1 MVASDALTRKRLLL
15 ETADALDSGEFK
27 QGRSVLARERYDGTT
42 YCCLGVMCEVA
53 VRHGLLTRIHPI
65 GDHIVE
71 YVTPDYEEKAEVL
84 LPPSIAA
91 LLHGIDVADVDSR
104 DGTLDPY
111 VFGAETV
118 GLTGRLTYS
127 EVNDDQ
133 TDNHMTFREIAA
145 TFRAWAASLPDDD

>member
-1 MVASDALTRKRLLL
+1 VASDALTRKRLLL

-53 VRHGLLTRIHPI
+53 VRHGLLTRIHPV
-65 GDHIVE
+65 GGSAVQ
-71 YVTPDYEEKAEVL
+71 YATLDYKEQADVL
-84 LPPSIAA
+84 LPPTIAA
-91 LLHGIDVADVDSR
+91 LLHGVGVAEVEDR
-104 DGTLDPY
+104 DGSVDPY

-133 TDNHMTFREIAA
+133 TDSHMTFPEIAA
-145 TFRAWAASLPDDD
+145 TFRAWAASLPDEE